1 LLDVDDLNKRYHKH
15 RKLPLTSDERKVI
28 VKKKIKEK
36 YEPKEEIE
44 ESSVQPEDFSLPT
57 EDLGLEGL
65 KQRLQVWILK
75 IILFILYRS
84 EFTLSEQL
92 VEMDQSICERLK

>member
-1 LLDVDDLNKRYHKH
+1 MGHHLSSLDVENLNKRYHKH

-36 YEPKEEIE
+36 YEPKEEGDDDP
-44 ESSVQPEDFSLPT
+44 SHQPEDFSLPT

-65 KQRLQVWILK
+65 KQRLQVSNVKNLAD
-75 IILFILYRS
+75 Y
-84 EFTLSEQL
+84 
-92 VEMDQSICERLK
+92 